1 MAVASIGVPTMG
13 GVQSSLMN
21 YGVGVGAGLL
31 YNLIADF
38 TGSGLIGGALSASI
52 TGAAVRGVAG
62 EMVAVNAGFAVGQGG
77 FAGLGL
83 GDGFGLG
90 GLFNGNGNG
99 NGNGPDEPLDEG
111 LI

>member
-1 MAVASIGVPTMG
+1 MATASIGVPTMG

-31 YNLIADF
+31 YNVISDF

-83 GDGFGLG
+83 GDGLGLG
-90 GLFNGNGNG
+90 GMFG
-99 NGNGPDEPLDEG
+99 NGNGPSEPVVEDPG

>member
-13 GVQSSLMN
+13 GVQNSLIN
-21 YGVGVGAGLL
+21 YGVGIGAGLL
-31 YNLIADF
+31 YNLVRGF

-52 TGAAVRGVAG
+52 TGAAVRGLAG
-62 EMVAVNAGFAVGQGG
+62 EMVAVSSGFAVGEQG

-83 GDGFGLG
+83 GALLPQAAAPVG
-90 GLFNGNGNG
+90 
-99 NGNGPDEPLDEG
+99 EPVQE

>member
-13 GVQSSLMN
+13 GVQNSLMN
-21 YGVGVGAGLL
+21 YAVGIGAGLL
-31 YNLIADF
+31 YNLVSTF
-38 TGSGLIGGALSASI
+38 TGSGLIGGALSASV

-62 EMVAVNAGFAVGQGG
+62 EMVAVSSGFAVGQQG

-83 GDGFGLG
+83 PGLAAGNLFG
-90 GLFNGNGNG
+90 
-99 NGNGPDEPLDEG
+99 PQAAAPVTDPAQE

>member
-13 GVQSSLMN
+13 GVQNSLIN
-21 YGVGVGAGLL
+21 YGVGIGAGLL
-31 YNLIADF
+31 YNLIRGF

-62 EMVAVNAGFAVGQGG
+62 EMVAVSSGFAVGQQG

-83 GDGFGLG
+83 GALLPQAATPVAD
-90 GLFNGNGNG
+90 
-99 NGNGPDEPLDEG
+99 PAQE

>member
-13 GVQSSLMN
+13 GVQNSLIN
-21 YGVGVGAGLL
+21 YGVGIGAGLL
-31 YNLIADF
+31 YNLVAGF

-62 EMVAVNAGFAVGQGG
+62 EMVAVSSGFAVGQQG

-83 GDGFGLG
+83 GAL
-90 GLFNGNGNG
+90 LPQAAA
-99 NGNGPDEPLDEG
+99 PDTAPQFEL
-111 LI
+111 L

>member
-13 GVQSSLMN
+13 GVQNSLMN
-21 YGVGVGAGLL
+21 YAVGVGAGLL
-31 YNLIADF
+31 YDVVRGF

-62 EMVAVNAGFAVGQGG
+62 EMVAVSSGFAVGQSG

-83 GDGFGLG
+83 GDLG
-90 GLFNGNGNG
+90 GLLGNGNG
-99 NGNGPDEPLDEG
+99 NGNVAVIEEPG
-111 LI
+111 LIGD

>member
-13 GVQSSLMN
+13 GVQNSLIN
-21 YGVGVGAGLL
+21 YGVGIGAGLL
-31 YNLIADF
+31 YNLIRGF

-62 EMVAVNAGFAVGQGG
+62 EMVAVSSGFAVGEQG

-83 GDGFGLG
+83 GGL
-90 GLFNGNGNG
+90 L
-99 NGNGPDEPLDEG
+99 PQAAAPVADPALE